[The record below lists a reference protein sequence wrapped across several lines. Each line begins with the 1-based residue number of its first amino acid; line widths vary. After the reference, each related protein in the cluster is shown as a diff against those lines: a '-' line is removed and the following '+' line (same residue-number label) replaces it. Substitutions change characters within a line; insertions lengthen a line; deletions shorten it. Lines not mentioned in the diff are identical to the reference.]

1 MNILY
6 NIHTV
11 PITDLFTFSVAAIFL
26 ITYVANQVYN
36 VDRKTSIELLFILLI
51 LNIVIHPL
59 FGIPNNLSRFFGLGK
74 KPDNWKGM

>member
-11 PITDLFTFSVAAIFL
+11 PITDLFTFSIATIFL
-26 ITYVANQVYN
+26 ITYIANQYYH
-36 VDRKTSIELLFILLI
+36 VDIKTSIELLFMLLI